1 MGSEQKF
8 EAWNVYLNGRLID
21 TVFATGYDAEEMK
34 RSLIN
39 HDGYDPRIRVKKQK
53 GK

>member
-1 MGSEQKF
+1 
-8 EAWNVYLNGRLID
+8 LNGKHVD

-39 HDGYDPRIRVKKQK
+39 HDGYDPAIVVRKAHKRAKKQK
-53 GK
+53 